1 MTLDGTEITI
11 DCPDGRYTN
20 AEVKRQ
26 IIIFNYSRY
35 FRFFHSLSLFSYLF
49 PFFLHNPQELLKLL
63 YQQKRIPEEDGQ
75 LFGLWVV
82 SASLRK
88 FSARKE

>member
-26 IIIFNYSRY
+26 IILFIILVT
-35 FRFFHSLSLFSYLF
+35 FFFFLFSYLF
-49 PFFLHNPQELLKLL
+49 PFFLYNPQELLKLL